1 MTIITDV
8 FISPLSMLKILWIF
22 SIYIEAIAILP
33 QLVQLY
39 RYKET
44 ENLSMLYVF
53 FLGIYRGLFVL
64 NWYWY
69 LLYMIFTYGMVWY
82 DIYLLIY
89 SLSRIHR
96 IYYDRY
102 FDHVGWVEYTCGSIQ
117 TILYVVFFTLYVKM

>member
-1 MTIITDV
+1 MQSLNNQIYRVDPYKTSYLAFHHDTFLHFKFIVIPCFVMTIITDI

-64 NWYWY
+64 NWYCHM
-69 LLYMIFTYGMVWY
+69 L
-82 DIYLLIY
+82 
-89 SLSRIHR
+89 
-96 IYYDRY
+96 
-102 FDHVGWVEYTCGSIQ
+102 
-117 TILYVVFFTLYVKM
+117 